1 MKNKFVF
8 DDAFKEEPDLDADL
22 KRRLPEGI
30 NVNFKNVGDK
40 LLDAVLHKYEGF
52 LVGDYYHLDKKF
64 MELVMPAIKEGKVV
78 YVEDIDEGLE
88 SISPRWAIHLS
99 ECQETTC

>member
-1 MKNKFVF
+1 MK
-8 DDAFKEEPDLDADL
+8 D
-22 KRRLPEGI
+22 
-30 NVNFKNVGDK
+30 
-40 LLDAVLHKYEGF
+40 F
-52 LVGDYYHLDKKF
+52 LSAITTISIKKF